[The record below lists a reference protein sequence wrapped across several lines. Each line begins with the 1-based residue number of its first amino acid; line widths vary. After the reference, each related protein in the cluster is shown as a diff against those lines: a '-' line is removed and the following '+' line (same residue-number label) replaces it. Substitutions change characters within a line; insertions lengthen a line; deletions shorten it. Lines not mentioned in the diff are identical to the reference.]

1 MSIRS
6 FSNSSIKTGEK
17 RSKFWDQNTVILYPA
32 FESIASAT
40 PSGSSVSF
48 TSIPSTYTHLQIR
61 YLARDN
67 ASGTLRD
74 MNLRFNND
82 TGSNYAFHFLRG
94 SGSVVG
100 ISGAASFSSIQA
112 NDVLTGAT
120 STANIYGVGIIDI
133 HDYASTTKNTTVR
146 WFSGNDQNG
155 SGYASLS
162 SGLYINTAAVDRI
175 DITQNF
181 AAGTIFALYGIKEAA

>member
-1 MSIRS
+1 MTPILGILASQIS
-6 FSNSSIKTGEK
+6 GHLTPPSS
-17 RSKFWDQNTVILYPA
+17 
-32 FESIASAT
+32 FESIETAT

-48 TSIPSTYTHLQIR
+48 TSIPSTYAHLQIR

-94 SGSVVG
+94 SGSAA
-100 ISGAASFSSIQA
+100 SASAAASFSSIQA
-112 NDVLTGAT
+112 NDILTGST

-133 HDYASTTKNTTVR
+133 HDYASTTKNTTLR

-155 SGYASLS
+155 SGYVSLS
-162 SGLYINTAAVDRI
+162 SGLYINTAAVNRI
-175 DITQNF
+175 DITQTF
-181 AAGTIFALYGIKEAA
+181 AAGTIFALYGIKG